1 MDWEP
6 VREKLVAAVKDLS
19 IGHPYVVIDGLLG
32 GWAKALAEEADSLEF
47 ASKLLPHTFQ
57 FFAGGQQ
64 HFFKHP
70 GRRYLDLDAAR
81 QEGQPTSLT
90 SHAPRLMRFAVDML
104 PDLVASLRAAVP
116 KLGLAETAPHVKLQ
130 LTTGE
135 VGCTPCHYDTSYND
149 PTSLQLSILIYL
161 SEGWCPEWGGEL
173 QLVPFLEPPV
183 LLAPSFDRCVLF
195 LADRRL
201 HRSLPPRGPGVQKHR
216 WLLTAWLDGT
226 RVDAPLWNS
235 SQLAPSLQRLLAPAL
250 HRELYLEALRQS
262 LPPYALAREALLR
275 EQRQQ
280 IEELEKDETLM
291 GLLEGLREL
300 RAQAQAEDADD
311 ASKRRRTATE
321 AVRSSAKLRHGPSS
335 GAPNRSSASK
345 CWCKLEFQTAKG
357 LDEATW

>member
-183 LLAPSFDRCVLF
+183 LLAAPLLTPSWSRGAKASVALDRMAGWHEGGCPFVEL
-195 LADRRL
+195 
-201 HRSLPPRGPGVQKHR
+201 LPVGPITAAAAGPG
-216 WLLTAWLDGT
+216 A
-226 RVDAPLWNS
+226 APR
-235 SQLAPSLQRLLAPAL
+235 AVPG
-250 HRELYLEALRQS
+250 
-262 LPPYALAREALLR
+262 
-275 EQRQQ
+275 
-280 IEELEKDETLM
+280 
-291 GLLEGLREL
+291 GL
-300 RAQAQAEDADD
+300 
-311 ASKRRRTATE
+311 ATE
-321 AVRSSAKLRHGPSS
+321 LAALCARAGGPAEGTASA
-335 GAPNRSSASK
+335 
-345 CWCKLEFQTAKG
+345 
-357 LDEATW
+357 D